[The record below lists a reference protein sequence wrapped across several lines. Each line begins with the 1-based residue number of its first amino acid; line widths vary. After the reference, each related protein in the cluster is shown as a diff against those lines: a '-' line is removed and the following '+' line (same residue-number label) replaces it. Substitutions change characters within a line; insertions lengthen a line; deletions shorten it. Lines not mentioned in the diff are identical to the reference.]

1 LYNTLREQY
10 AEKGTFVPTISRVV
24 EAFYERLSSRLD
36 NEATAEWTDQLLSE
50 LAKKSNWILEI
61 EVKDTTSLQC
71 PFLTIHFLK
80 PSGPNSVGRPKITWK
95 GANGAFYLEIPS
107 SPLVIASILSGFD
120 QDFDS
125 LFSGSSSTASEND
138 DGWAE
143 VNVVETRTLPPVSTS
158 RSLNPPQ
165 TASIPAKLPV
175 VDALSRPTELFKAT
189 TPYVLMVDA
198 SSLPLNIHGSHE
210 PSLQLL
216 ASYLKKWA
224 KTNSNDSLKVS
235 MHIFARYGI

>member
-1 LYNTLREQY
+1 M
-10 AEKGTFVPTISRVV
+10 
-24 EAFYERLSSRLD
+24 
-36 NEATAEWTDQLLSE
+36 
-50 LAKKSNWILEI
+50 
-61 EVKDTTSLQC
+61 
-71 PFLTIHFLK
+71 IHSLK
-80 PSGPNSVGRPKITWK
+80 PSGPNSTGRPKITWK

-107 SPLVIASILSGFD
+107 SPLVIANVLSGFD
-120 QDFDS
+120 QDFDC
-125 LFSGSSSTASEND
+125 LFSGSPSSSLEND

-143 VNVVETRTLPPVSTS
+143 VNVVETRAPPSVSTS
-158 RSLNPPQ
+158 GSFQPPQ
-165 TASIPAKLPV
+165 AASIPGKLPV

-224 KTNSNDSLKVS
+224 KTNSNDSLKVRTFLS
-235 MHIFARYGI
+235 DETHDLTRKHDNSDLY